1 VLPPPAASPAIKASR
16 TGLCVDRFDVG
27 HVADDVVFEQD
38 AVPPS
43 MSRASAQICLA
54 LRVLLSFA
62 RPAIVSVSSRIG
74 LAEAPWDKDPHAD

>member
-1 VLPPPAASPAIKASR
+1 
-16 TGLCVDRFDVG
+16 VDRFDVG